1 MKIKLTSR
9 KGNAFTLVEM
19 LAVIFVIVVLIVL
32 FLPALATSGYGSNR
46 SKRISCVNNLKQTGL
61 AFRIWSGD
69 NDDKFP
75 MEISATNADAM
86 RLITNGN
93 AYVLWQMMSN
103 EFSTPKILYCPA
115 DADHVT
121 ATSFSSGFSDANI
134 SYFFGLD
141 VTTNDTQR
149 LLVGDDNLAVNDVSA
164 RTGILKLW
172 TNSPVAW
179 TAARH
184 KFVGNIG
191 LADGSVQ
198 QLTTGGLISAI
209 SNAAAPSRLVIP

>member
-1 MKIKLTSR
+1 M
-9 KGNAFTLVEM
+9 TLIEV
-19 LAVIFVIVVLIVL
+19 LVIVFVMALL
-32 FLPALATSGYGSNR
+32 AAMLLPTLSPVHRKS
-46 SKRISCVNNLKQTGL
+46 SRISCVNNLKQTGL

-75 MEISATNADAM
+75 MEISATNAEAM
-86 RLITNGN
+86 RLITSGN

-103 EFSTPKILYCPA
+103 ELSTPNILYCPA
-115 DADHVT
+115 DTDHVP

-141 VTTNDTQR
+141 ITTNDTQR
-149 LLVGDDNLAVNDVSA
+149 LLGGDDNLAVNDVPA
-164 RTGILKLW
+164 RTGILTLW

-184 KFVGNIG
+184 KFIGNIG

-198 QLTTGGLISAI
+198 QITTGGLVSAI

>member
-1 MKIKLTSR
+1 MIE
-9 KGNAFTLVEM
+9 V
-19 LAVIFVIVVLIVL
+19 LAVVVTLFIL
-32 FLPALATSGYGSNR
+32 AAIFLPEGPQIRNKG
-46 SKRISCVNNLKQTGL
+46 KRISCVNNLKQTGL

-75 MEISATNADAM
+75 MEISATNADTM
-86 RLITNGN
+86 KLIASGN
-93 AYVLWQMMSN
+93 AYILWQMMSN
-103 EFSTPKILYCPA
+103 ELSTPKILYCPA
-115 DADHVT
+115 DTDHVT

-141 VTTNDTQR
+141 VTTNETQT
-149 LLVGDDNLAVNDVSA
+149 LLVGDDNLAVNDVPA
-164 RTGILKLW
+164 LTGILPLW

-184 KFVGNIG
+184 KFVGNIA

-198 QLTTGGLISAI
+198 MVTTDGLISAI
-209 SNAAAPSRLVIP
+209 SNTAAPSRLVIP